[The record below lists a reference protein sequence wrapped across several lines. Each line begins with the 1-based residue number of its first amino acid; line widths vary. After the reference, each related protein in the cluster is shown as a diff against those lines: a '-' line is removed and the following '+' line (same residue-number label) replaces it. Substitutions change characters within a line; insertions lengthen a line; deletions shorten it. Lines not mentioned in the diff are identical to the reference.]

1 MSYSHRLATN
11 TDINTIA
18 PMLKTVYQEW
28 AELDR
33 TVTLK
38 PDLDIETHIASLL
51 AKPHTYCILLE
62 DSEANSKIIGCLI
75 TQYYDES
82 CPSILTEY
90 EAQQHE
96 NTRAFLP
103 RRVCTVLG
111 LYIDPAYRDR
121 PAAIQH
127 LIDAGI
133 EQADRIGV
141 NAIDL
146 GVLANLTALHKLL
159 ERNGF
164 RQATVQ
170 YTMPREIEGD
180 RELISLH
187 EPTFSDSDGIPIPL
201 IDPKTNQQIKNP
213 DGEIVFLYPLQDE
226 TGNILHSSQ
235 GRAIYPM
242 PVNDPETQEWLFQ
255 PDGKLALCP
264 VVRDRHGQIV
274 EQNGIPQFHLPD
286 YQLINGKLQ
295 LKTNGAGSYV
305 FKYS

>member
-1 MSYSHRLATN
+1 MSYSHRIATN
-11 TDINTIA
+11 KDINEIA

-33 TVTLK
+33 AVTLK

-62 DSEANSKIIGCLI
+62 DSETDRQIIGCLI

-90 EAQQHE
+90 EVQQHE
-96 NTRAFLP
+96 NTRVFIP

-127 LIDAGI
+127 LIDAGL
-133 EQADRIGV
+133 EQTDRIGV

-146 GVLANLTALHKLL
+146 GVLANLTAFHKLL

-180 RELISLH
+180 RELVSLH
-187 EPTFSDSDGIPIPL
+187 EPTFSNSDGIPIPL
-201 IDPKTNQQIKNP
+201 FDPKTNQQIKNP
-213 DGEIVFLYPLQDE
+213 AGEIVFLYPLQDE

-264 VVRDRHGQIV
+264 VVRDRHGQVV
-274 EQNGIPQFHLPD
+274 EQNGIPQFYLPD
-286 YQLINGKLQ
+286 YQLINGKPQ
-295 LKTNGAGSYV
+295 LKTNSDGSYV
-305 FKYS
+305 FKHS

>member
-1 MSYSHRLATN
+1 MSYNHRLATN
-11 TDINTIA
+11 DDRNAIA
-18 PMLKTVYQEW
+18 IMLKIVYQEW

-33 TVTLK
+33 AVTLK
-38 PDLDIETHIASLL
+38 PDLDIETHVASLL

-62 DSEANSKIIGCLI
+62 DNEANSKIIGCLI

-82 CPSILTEY
+82 CPSVLTEY
-90 EAQQHE
+90 EATQHE
-96 NTRAFLP
+96 NTRAFMP

-121 PAAIQH
+121 PTAIQH

-133 EQADRIGV
+133 EQTDRIGV

-146 GVLANLTALHKLL
+146 GVLANLTAFHKLL

-170 YTMPREIEGD
+170 YTMPREIACD
-180 RELISLH
+180 RKLVSLH
-187 EPTFSDSDGIPIPL
+187 EPTFSNSDGIPIPL

-213 DGEIVFLYPLQDE
+213 AGEIVFLYPLQDE
-226 TGNILHSSQ
+226 TGNTLRSSQ
-235 GRAIYPM
+235 GKAIYPC
-242 PVNDPETQEWLFQ
+242 PINDPETQAWLFQ
-255 PDGKLALCP
+255 PDGKLAVCP
-264 VVRDRHGQIV
+264 VVCDRNGQIV
-274 EQNGIPQFHLPD
+274 EQNGIPQFYLPD

-295 LKTNGAGSYV
+295 LKTNPDGSYV
-305 FKYS
+305 FKHS